1 MAPKINKDNKVWVE
15 LLPSAYQALSSI
27 PSTARR
33 EKQVPQ
39 YFDIYAFSFSGGL
52 VALTGQKTARMG

>member
-33 EKQVPQ
+33 DKQVPQ
-39 YFDIYAFSFSGGL
+39 YIYAFSFSGGL
-52 VALTGQKTARMG
+52 VALTRQKMARMG